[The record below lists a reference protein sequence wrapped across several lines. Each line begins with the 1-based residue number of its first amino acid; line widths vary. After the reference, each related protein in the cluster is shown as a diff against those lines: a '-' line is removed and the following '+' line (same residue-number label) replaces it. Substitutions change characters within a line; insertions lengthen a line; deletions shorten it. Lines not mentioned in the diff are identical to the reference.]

1 MRVRALSLIV
11 LTCALLCT
19 NSSAAD
25 RKVVESNE
33 KGDITLTQPTRV
45 GNLTLQPGTYSIEEH
60 GSHGQHFL
68 RFQQVKYST
77 DLEANWSYT
86 GWVKNRHLTEA
97 GKVDCEQQ
105 PLEKKAKSTVA
116 DIINDGEAQ
125 RISQLT
131 VKGKKV
137 SCVF

>member
-45 GNLTLQPGTYSIEEH
+45 GTLTLQPATYSVEEH
-60 GSHGQHFL
+60 VSHGQHFL
-68 RFQQVKYST
+68 RFQRVKYST

-97 GKVDCEQQ
+97 GKVDCE
-105 PLEKKAKSTVA
+105 
-116 DIINDGEAQ
+116 
-125 RISQLT
+125 
-131 VKGKKV
+131 
-137 SCVF
+137 